1 MISISQPLKII
12 FGLSTLWTTYN
23 SLSAA
28 DLRYTDWVYRESIK
42 TVILSMRGTE
52 GTPAAIELGSGEQ
65 LHLQFDDLDASQKQL
80 YYSFEHCNANWQPSG
95 IMPTRAVQGL
105 QQDLVQDFRYS
116 FNTFVQ
122 YIHYDLVFPNDN
134 MKFLISGNYLLKVYE
149 DNDPE
154 NLVLTRRF
162 MVYSKKVPVGAT
174 VLRPALMELRDTH
187 QEIDAMADISKMN
200 IVNAAASTQ
209 LVVLQNQRWDNAINV
224 KPFSINQTQI
234 NYNHDDGSNC
244 FEGLNEF
251 RWADIRSLRMNSDRV
266 RRINRDTTP
275 INVVL
280 LNDPLRTFSEYQ
292 LLPEANGRYFIR
304 NTEGNEPELDAD
316 YARVEFRLSFDNPI
330 KDRDLYL
337 VGAFSDWQYKE
348 EFKLRYKYTSKMYTA
363 SILLKQGIYNY
374 LYILGPDKNGKTDAK
389 ICEGS
394 HFNTENDYTVLF
406 YHKAYTNEFDELI
419 GYSRLNSL
427 QR

>member
-1 MISISQPLKII
+1 
-12 FGLSTLWTTYN
+12 
-23 SLSAA
+23 
-28 DLRYTDWVYRESIK
+28 
-42 TVILSMRGTE
+42 
-52 GTPAAIELGSGEQ
+52 
-65 LHLQFDDLDASQKQL
+65 
-80 YYSFEHCNANWQPSG
+80 
-95 IMPTRAVQGL
+95 
-105 QQDLVQDFRYS
+105 
-116 FNTFVQ
+116 
-122 YIHYDLVFPNDN
+122 
-134 MKFLISGNYLLKVYE
+134 
-149 DNDPE
+149 
-154 NLVLTRRF
+154 
-162 MVYSKKVPVGAT
+162 MVYSKKVPIGAN
-174 VLRPALMELRDTH
+174 VRRPALMELRDTH

-304 NTEGNEPELDAD
+304 NAEGNEPELDAD

-348 EFKLRYKYTSKMYTA
+348 EFKLRYKYTSKMYAA

-374 LYILGPDKNGKTDAK
+374 LYIWGPDKNGKTDAK

-419 GYSRLNSL
+419 GYTRLNSL